1 MRRIKILIV
10 NIMLIVI
17 FVFVVGCKDNKII
30 SYGFGFESMQEEMAD
45 IFIAYSIQTQINL
58 DEEIVIDIYYGHIA
72 VEMPPNIGTQ
82 FDLII
87 YSSKQDSNRIEK
99 EISGFYDNE
108 EYLCS
113 LSRKSKY
120 SKKWEINYSHKEIIA
135 LPRDLFREEEDE
147 IVLLL
152 EGISELNDKRSAW
165 ISFCYSKSNAGNIT
179 IKRGANSN
187 INYTK

>member
-1 MRRIKILIV
+1 MLLIIIVLIILFV
-10 NIMLIVI
+10 GLI
-17 FVFVVGCKDNKII
+17 GCKDNKII

-45 IFIAYSIQTQINL
+45 IFIAYSIQTQINI

-72 VEMPPNIGTQ
+72 VEMPQNIGTQ

-108 EYLCS
+108 EYICS

-165 ISFCYSKSNAGNIT
+165 ISFCYSKNNAGNIT